1 MLLGISLMGY
11 SQQKPRVVFDHQL
24 SSSSFSPN
32 ARQQFIATRTFP
44 ETLRVLCAMVEFQED
59 NDGRTNGNGRFDLS
73 DTLPRVIDPAP
84 HNKQYFE
91 HHLTFAQNY
100 FRKASDGKFIVVGDV
115 LDSVYRVPNQMPYYS
130 PPRSSND
137 NTKLGLFMNDAWR
150 VVDSV
155 TPGIQ
160 YGNYDAFIIFH
171 AGAGRDVASDIKEL
185 DPSPFDIPSIYLNLP
200 TLQTIFGST
209 YQGVPVADSSYFIKN
224 TMILPETES
233 RKVSTILGSYLLQL
247 GINGLLVASI
257 GSHLGLPDLFD
268 TKTGRTGIGRF
279 GLMDGQSIF
288 SWFGVF
294 PPEPSAWEKTFLGWA
309 NPITVSSG
317 DSLYSLPAVSK
328 SGQEDT
334 IYKVLISAK
343 EYFLLENRN
352 RDADSN
358 GVTITYSLGGN
369 IYSKTWYRD
378 TTNFN
383 AYDIDSL
390 YGTIIN
396 VDEFDWSLPGG
407 VNTKTNEW
415 FNGGALIWHID
426 EHVIEANLQ
435 TNSVNANPD
444 HRGVDLEEADGS
456 QDIGQSYEFLEPGAG
471 SEDGTALDFWYSGN
485 TAPVRNRK
493 NFFTPTTFPNS
504 NSYAGANSHVYL
516 KDFSARKPQMTVKI
530 QVGDDVKPLDGFPK
544 YIGGDLKNSSIHAQ
558 EIAGGSSII
567 VLSTDSSIFSWNVS
581 QNTPLFPTGNQT
593 GIIAQSNSNCQQGF
607 FGTGVLK
614 DVGGDGQPE
623 IVQSENAC
631 HLSSHGSLV
640 SYWSLKD
647 TNSDGTSDKTKE
659 FVLDYNSTVTSPVAS
674 DSFIAFGLSDGLIS
688 FNKSDGTHIEVSLTA
703 DTSEHIV
710 GMSLFAQ
717 PDRFAVTLSNGDI
730 VLVRSNGIFRRKNFS
745 NINKLPV
752 VTGTISTVKGE
763 CLVFGS
769 TNGEVYLT
777 DENLNVLPG
786 FPFATNGEI
795 KNVPALADIDKD
807 GQRDIIVFSG
817 NKIWAINAAGAV
829 LDNFPIIVSTDKTI
843 LTSPIIADIDG
854 DIDVDIVAV
863 TQEGL
868 VVAYDKN
875 GEIAKGLPLQA
886 GRNGGSTPAV
896 FPTFDGYTG
905 RIGIAVAGVDGYVY
919 TWHLGFLP
927 EFFPPSIRWY
937 NPWSQ
942 YMHDAQNTGLVEDA
956 SVPNPRSNEFLPT
969 SLAYNWPNPVG
980 AEHNFKTHIRYFL
993 SEDASVEIKILDLA
1007 GDLVTTLNAQGT
1019 GGLDN
1024 EIEWDVSNIES
1035 GIYFARIEAKG
1046 ASQSGMA
1053 IIKIAVVK

>member
-1 MLLGISLMGY
+1 
-11 SQQKPRVVFDHQL
+11 
-24 SSSSFSPN
+24 
-32 ARQQFIATRTFP
+32 
-44 ETLRVLCAMVEFQED
+44 MVEFQED

-73 DTLPRVIDPAP
+73 DTLQRVIDPAP

-130 PPRSSND
+130 PSRSSND

-160 YGNYDAFIIFH
+160 YNNYDAFIIFH
-171 AGAGRDVASDIKEL
+171 AGAGRDIASEIKEL
-185 DPSPFDIPSIYLNLP
+185 DPSPFDIPSIYLNLT
-200 TLQTIFGST
+200 TLRTIFGSS
-209 YQGVPVADSSYFIKN
+209 YQGVPVDDSSYFIRN

-294 PPEPSAWEKTFLGWA
+294 PPEPSAWEKTFLGWV
-309 NPITVSSG
+309 NPVTVSSG

-328 SGQEDT
+328 SNQEDT
-334 IYKVLISAK
+334 IYKVLISAQ

-369 IYSKTWYRD
+369 IYQKTWWRD
-378 TTNFN
+378 TANFN
-383 AYDIDSL
+383 AYNIDSL
-390 YGTIIN
+390 YGTIID

-407 VNTKTNEW
+407 VNSRTNE
-415 FNGGALIWHID
+415 FFDGGALIWHID
-426 EHVIEANLQ
+426 ENIIESKLF
-435 TNSVNANPD
+435 TNSVNDNPD

-456 QDIGQSYEFLEPGAG
+456 QDIGQSYEFLQPGSG
-471 SEDGTALDFWYSGN
+471 SEDGTALDFWYAGN

-493 NFFTPTTFPNS
+493 NFFTPVTFPNS

-530 QVGDDVKPLDGFPK
+530 QVGDGNIGVIKGFPK
-544 YIGGDLKNSSIHAQ
+544 YVGTTSRNSSPHLLS
-558 EIAGGSSII
+558 GG
-567 VLSTDSSIFSWNVS
+567 VLLFSTDSSIFGWNIS
-581 QNTPLFPTGNQT
+581 ESAPLFPNGNSN
-593 GIIAQSNSNCQQGF
+593 GIIAEVDAQCQQGF
-607 FGTGVLK
+607 NSTLMLMDF
-614 DVGGDGQPE
+614 DNDESPE
-623 IVQSENAC
+623 IIQSENLC
-631 HLSSHGSLV
+631 HLPLNVHGSLV
-640 SYWSLKD
+640 SVWAMKD
-647 TNSDGTSDKTKE
+647 ANTDGMADVLKE
-659 FVLDYNSTVTSPVAS
+659 FVLDYNSTVTPPVAA
-674 DSFIAFGLSDGLIS
+674 DSFFAFGLTDGLVS
-688 FNKSDGTHIEVSLTA
+688 FNKRDGTHAEVSFVA
-703 DTSEHIV
+703 DTSEKIV
-710 GMSLFAQ
+710 GLSVYAQ
-717 PDRFAVTLSNGDI
+717 PDKFAVTLSNGDI
-730 VLVRSNGIFRRKNFS
+730 VLARPNGISKRKNFP
-745 NINKLPV
+745 NLNPLPV
-752 VTGTISTVKGE
+752 ITGTISTMKGK
-763 CLVFGS
+763 CLVFSS
-769 TNGEVYLT
+769 TLGEVYLT

-786 FPFATNGEI
+786 FPFVTNGEI
-795 KNVPALADIDKD
+795 KNVPAIADIDKD

-817 NKIWAINAAGAV
+817 NKIWAINSAGAV
-829 LDNFPIIVSTDKTI
+829 LDNFPITVSTNKTI
-843 LTSPIIADIDG
+843 LTSPIVADIDG
-854 DIDVDIVAV
+854 DLDVDIIAV

-868 VVAYDKN
+868 VVAYDRN
-875 GEIAKGLPLQA
+875 SEMAKGFPLQT
-886 GRNGGSTPAV
+886 GINGGSTPVV
-896 FPTFDGYTG
+896 FPVSDSLGG
-905 RIGIAVAGVDGYVY
+905 KIGLAVAGDDGYIY
-919 TWHLGFLP
+919 AWKTGFLP
-927 EFFPPSIRWY
+927 EFFPPSVRWY
-937 NPWSQ
+937 NPWLQ

-956 SVPNPRSNEFLPT
+956 ITPQPRSNEFLPT

-993 SEDASVEIKILDLA
+993 SENANVEIKILDLA
-1007 GDLVTTLNAQGT
+1007 GDLVTTLNAQGI

-1035 GIYFARIEAKG
+1035 GIYFAHIEANG
-1046 ASQSGMA
+1046 ASKSGVA